1 MPNPQNL
8 KNFKKGEDNRR
19 NLKGRP
25 KGKLRD
31 IKEVISNLLTQEK
44 NNQQLIDGLMTVI
57 VNKALKGDL
66 KATEM
71 LLAYTYGKPTQKTEI
86 SGSDGEKLDFSIN
99 VITGDKITPYKPE

>member
-8 KNFKKGEDNRR
+8 KSFKKGEDNRR

-44 NNQQLIDGLMTVI
+44 NNSPAEST
-57 VNKALKGDL
+57 
-66 KATEM
+66 
-71 LLAYTYGKPTQKTEI
+71 
-86 SGSDGEKLDFSIN
+86 
-99 VITGDKITPYKPE
+99 